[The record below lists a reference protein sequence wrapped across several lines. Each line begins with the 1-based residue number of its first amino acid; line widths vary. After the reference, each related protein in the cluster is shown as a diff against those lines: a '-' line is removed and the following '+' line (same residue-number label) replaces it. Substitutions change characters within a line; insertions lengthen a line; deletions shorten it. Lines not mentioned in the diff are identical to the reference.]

1 MVVMIDREAFFGSIR
16 GSLFSG
22 NLTQRQVDGL
32 NFLLD
37 VWERHFRDNDIRW
50 LAYSLATAFHETA
63 ATMEPIEEYGEGSGK
78 DYGEPAGDYGQC
90 YFGRGFV
97 QLTWLANYQ
106 KGEQI
111 LADKYGIECPMHRYP
126 GRMLEHEPAALILF
140 DGSIDGWFTGVKL
153 GDYFNDAKD
162 DAYNARRVINGTD
175 KADLIAGYHEKFM
188 AALT

>member
-1 MVVMIDREAFFGSIR
+1 MIDRTKFFDSIR
-16 GSLFSG
+16 ASLFSG
-22 NLTQRQVDGL
+22 NLTQRQVDGFE
-32 NFLLD
+32 FLLD
-37 VWERHFRDNDIRW
+37 TWERHFRDSDIRW

-78 DYGEPAGDYGQC
+78 DYGKPAGDYGQC

-140 DGSIDGWFTGVKL
+140 DGSIDGWFTGAKL

-175 KADLIAGYHEKFM
+175 KADLIAGYHEKFL